1 MNKQINKKEVFAFL
15 KKYGYILVLSV
26 TLLAVAIVLAVTVN
40 NSDNSKVPTDVAP
53 LTMYSPIMNAT
64 VAKGY
69 SDTTLKYNST
79 LKQWEA
85 HKAVTFA
92 VGANADVFAALNG
105 TVKEVY
111 SNYLEGT
118 VVVLEHGNNL
128 KTVYGSLAEN
138 VKVKVGDL
146 VTKGDVIGVASNTA
160 NSEYNLGTHLRF
172 ELLENGIS
180 VDPSSYLNLSNK

>member
-1 MNKQINKKEVFAFL
+1 MNKQLNKKEIFAFL
-15 KKYGYILVLSV
+15 KKYGYILILSV

-40 NSDNSKVPTDVAP
+40 NSSDNKVPTDNQP
-53 LTMYSPIMNAT
+53 LTLYSPIMNAT

-69 SDTTLKYNST
+69 SDTSLMYNST

-85 HKAVTFA
+85 HKAITFT
-92 VGANADVFAALNG
+92 VGANTDVFAALDG
-105 TVKEVY
+105 TVKEIY

-118 VVVLEHGNNL
+118 VVVLQHANGI

-160 NSEYNLGTHLRF
+160 NAEFNLGNHLRF
-172 ELLENGIS
+172 ELLENDVS